1 MGRKEGITGRYAYDR
16 VAAERTLPGD
26 QLIGSI
32 GKLSLDQ
39 KLPFYFVQYPL
50 GETSDVGE

>member
-1 MGRKEGITGRYAYDR
+1 MGRKEGITGIAYDR